1 MRIRIRSVSGA
12 TPELTRPI
20 VTTNGRAYVDIVDLA
35 DLWRLRAETEHLI
48 AIDTTDN
55 EGNVLLVIDDYLD

>member
-1 MRIRIRSVSGA
+1 MRVRIRSVSGA

-20 VTTNGRAYVDIVDLA
+20 TTISGRAYIDVDDLA

-48 AIDTTDN
+48 AADHMDG
-55 EGNVLLVIDDYLD
+55 EPMLLVIDDYLD